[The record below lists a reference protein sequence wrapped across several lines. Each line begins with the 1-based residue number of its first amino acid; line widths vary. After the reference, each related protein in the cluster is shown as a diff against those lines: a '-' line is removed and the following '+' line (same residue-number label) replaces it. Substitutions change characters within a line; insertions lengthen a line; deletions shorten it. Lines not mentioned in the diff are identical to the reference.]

1 MGGLSRVGGF
11 WNGLGGPSRRLLIA
25 GVLIAGVG
33 LFLLF
38 RLSGS
43 AAWANLAS
51 GMTPEDAAAV
61 TQKLQS
67 LGVKYQ
73 LTEGG
78 GTVQVPADKVDQ
90 ARLDLAQS
98 NLLGGGGGVGFEIFD
113 RQSLGATDFTQKVN
127 LVRAMEGELARTIAR
142 VEPVEAAT
150 VNIAMPQERLF
161 TSEQQPVTASVLLN
175 LRTGATL
182 DAGQVKGV
190 TNLVAMS
197 VPGLKPANITITDEK
212 GNILSGTG
220 ADTAVAGA
228 NSRMAIEASYERT
241 VQSRLDAML
250 ATIVGPGL
258 AVAQVDADL
267 DLNRVQRDSETYN
280 PRSVTPLQ
288 REESNE
294 QMQSQGGAAAGT
306 AGATANTPGA
316 YPAAA
321 GSQGDT
327 RYKKTTT
334 NVRNG
339 VDRVRETI
347 TEAPGT
353 VTRQSISVQ
362 VSDKVDAAMIPKIQN
377 AVQAAVG
384 FNPQRDEISVQ
395 SMTFAQTDPS
405 AAPAGAGASATK
417 AGEAPAAGMD
427 VIGMAKTG
435 GVILGVLLMLFLVS
449 RSLKRRQRGIEGRL
463 PELLAHGPVPVAELG
478 AATAGTPEE
487 RRRLEIERKSSLQEQ
502 MEDLATNRP
511 EDVAQLLRGWLVE
524 GKH

>member
-1 MGGLSRVGGF
+1 
-11 WNGLGGPSRRLLIA
+11 
-25 GVLIAGVG
+25 
-33 LFLLF
+33 
-38 RLSGS
+38 
-43 AAWANLAS
+43 
-51 GMTPEDAAAV
+51 
-61 TQKLQS
+61 
-67 LGVKYQ
+67 
-73 LTEGG
+73 
-78 GTVQVPADKVDQ
+78 
-90 ARLDLAQS
+90 
-98 NLLGGGGGVGFEIFD
+98 
-113 RQSLGATDFTQKVN
+113 
-127 LVRAMEGELARTIAR
+127 
-142 VEPVEAAT
+142 
-150 VNIAMPQERLF
+150 
-161 TSEQQPVTASVLLN
+161 
-175 LRTGATL
+175 
-182 DAGQVKGV
+182 V

-417 AGEAPAAGMD
+417 AGEAAAAGMD